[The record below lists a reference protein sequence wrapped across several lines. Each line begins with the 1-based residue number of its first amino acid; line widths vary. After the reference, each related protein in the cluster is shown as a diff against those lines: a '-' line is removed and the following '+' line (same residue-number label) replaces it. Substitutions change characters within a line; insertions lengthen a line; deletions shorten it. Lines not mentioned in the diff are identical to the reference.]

1 MKRIRLKNGGKT
13 RHKAFLGADGAIMAA
28 ATLAAAGINSA
39 ATTSA
44 AKTQAKATVEN
55 AKTQAQ
61 SIKEQTANNTA
72 LQKESI
78 NFTRQQN
85 QENRQQQQDIQTTL
99 QMMAGQENMNDRME
113 ANKIVVK
120 YGGKTKRSSIK
131 SSPFYGGAGMPFNVT
146 DGGAVLP
153 LQIDNNGFGLYE
165 IIGDTHEQSHK
176 TPNGKRKTGVGIKF
190 KNGDVIEGEGNG
202 NTNQGELMYV
212 TPRDAFFLSKHNI
225 DGYNPTQAVLNGTH
239 PIEAYNVQEIL
250 KDINGLNDDGSK
262 TKNRKSIKKLYGG
275 YNILQ
280 NNSNITSLPSNG
292 TRNIAGGVIYKTN
305 TTSTPVD
312 RNVAR
317 NGKRVSLRR
326 CGGSRNKAKWGDYAG
341 ATYNAAGNMLG
352 AGITAWG
359 NSYAGNILSDAY
371 KRAGNILAEGY
382 SSMKGIDLNEIKR
395 EDYEAP
401 HTLAV
406 TRRANTNINPQVE
419 RIRRNADAEQ
429 REINRATLSSAARQ
443 QRLAATNDRMD
454 QRINEQ
460 YAWKNNQD
468 EAIKQANAERIT
480 ETAKA
485 NADRDVAARK
495 DWGNQRLALMQ
506 YNNDIE
512 NAKIAGMAQ
521 ARADAITQSTLARAS
536 AAQNTGTAIGSALAS
551 SGQGFSA
558 AYDAARKEKSE
569 FTNTYIGL
577 GNESQ
582 VKAAILRYEQTGDNS
597 FIKQLLDGNTISP
610 ADRMTLTDIL
620 NTSNNNKANKNNSIN
635 NMIWDGN
642 KWTIYSEDYY
652 KLM

>member
-13 RHKAFLGADGAIMAA
+13 RHKALFGADGAISAA
-28 ATLAAAGINSA
+28 ATLAAAGITAA
-39 ATTSA
+39 ATAAA
-44 AKTQAKATVEN
+44 AKTQAKAVKEN

-61 SIKEQTANNTA
+61 SIKEQSANNTA

-113 ANKIVVK
+113 NNKMVVK

-190 KNGDVIEGEGNG
+190 NNGDVIEGEGNG

-212 TPRDAFFLSKHNI
+212 TPKDAFFLSKHNI

-239 PIEAYNVQEIL
+239 PIEAYNIQEIL

-262 TKNRKSIKKLYGG
+262 TKDRKSIKKLYGG

-292 TRNIAGGVIYKTN
+292 TRNIVGGVIYKTN

-317 NGKRVSLRR
+317 NGKRVSFKN
-326 CGGSRNKAKWGDYAG
+326 GGSSSSNSTWGNYAG
-341 ATYNAAGNMLG
+341 ATYNAVGNVLG
-352 AGITAWG
+352 AGIGVLG
-359 NSYAGNILSDAY
+359 NMYASGILGDAY
-371 KRAGNILAEGY
+371 SEAGRILADAYG
-382 SSMKGIDLNEIKR
+382 SLQTINENSISR
-395 EDYEAP
+395 DDYAAP

-406 TRRANTNINPQVE
+406 IRRADTNINPQVE
-419 RIRRNADAEQ
+419 RIRRTADAEK
-429 REINRATLSSAARQ
+429 REINRGTMSSAARQ
-443 QRLAATNDRMD
+443 QRLAATNDRMT
-454 QRINEQ
+454 QRMGEQ
-460 YAWKNNQD
+460 YAWKHNQD

-480 ETAKA
+480 QTAQT
-485 NADRDVAARK
+485 NADRDVQANKEYTQARLSLK
-495 DWGNQRLALMQ
+495 Q
-506 YNNDIE
+506 YNNNII
-512 NAKIAGMAQ
+512 NQRILGAANAQ
-521 ARADAITQSTLARAS
+521 ATALTQSSNAEATALQAS
-536 AAQNTGTAIGSALAS
+536 GAAIGSAVGAVGNAFASTANGIRTEKTNRENVLIGADTRTKVDYLISNPKISGNKDQAYNLWNAWKHSDNTNLKQYASELAS
-551 SGQGFSA
+551 VYNF
-558 AYDAARKEKSE
+558 
-569 FTNTYIGL
+569 
-577 GNESQ
+577 
-582 VKAAILRYEQTGDNS
+582 
-597 FIKQLLDGNTISP
+597 
-610 ADRMTLTDIL
+610 
-620 NTSNNNKANKNNSIN
+620 
-635 NMIWDGN
+635 
-642 KWTIYSEDYY
+642 
-652 KLM
+652 

>member
-44 AKTQAKATVEN
+44 AKTQAKAVTEN

-61 SIKEQTANNTA
+61 SIKQQSDNNTA

-131 SSPFYGGAGMPFNVT
+131 SSTFYGGAGMPFNVT

-153 LQIDNNGFGLYE
+153 LRIDNNGFGLYE

-190 KNGDVIEGEGNG
+190 KNGDIIEGEGNG

-212 TPRDAFFLSKHNI
+212 TPKDAFFLSKHSI
-225 DGYNPTQAVLNGTH
+225 DGYNPTQAVLNGVH

-250 KDINGLNDDGSK
+250 KDIKGLNDDGSTKK
-262 TKNRKSIKKLYGG
+262 TTSNNRFNSYRNSIKKLYGG

-280 NNSNITSLPSNG
+280 NNANITALPLNS
-292 TRNIAGGVIYKTN
+292 TRGVVGGAIYNTKQNNIARY
-305 TTSTPVD
+305 
-312 RNVAR
+312 
-317 NGKRVSLRR
+317 GKKISLRNNI
-326 CGGSRNKAKWGDYAG
+326 RNKASLGSWLGLNKSDWKNYAG
-341 ATYNAAGNMLG
+341 AIYSSVGNVLG
-352 AGITAWG
+352 AGVNVLG
-359 NSYAGNILSDAY
+359 NMYAGNILSDAY
-371 KRAGNILAEGY
+371 TNAGNILIDAY
-382 SSMKGIDLNEIKR
+382 SQMKGISLDEVKR
-395 EDYEAP
+395 EDFEAP

-419 RIRRNADAEQ
+419 RIRRNADVEQ
-429 REINRATLSSAARQ
+429 REINRGTLSSAARQ
-443 QRLAATNDRMD
+443 QRLAATNDRMT
-454 QRINEQ
+454 QRIGEQ

-468 EAIKQANAERIT
+468 ETIKQGNAERIT

-485 NADRDVAARK
+485 NADRDVIARK
-495 DWGNQRLALMQ
+495 NWGDQRLSLMQ
-506 YNNDIE
+506 YNNNIE

-521 ARADAITQSTLARAS
+521 AKADALTQSQTYRANALSTSMNAVGGALAAS
-536 AAQNTGTAIGSALAS
+536 GKAFGTAMSDIRTDNINKLKEDREFENVYAGLGDAS
-551 SGQGFSA
+551 KI
-558 AYDAARKEKSE
+558 DAALIRAEKGDLS
-569 FTNTYIGL
+569 YA
-577 GNESQ
+577 
-582 VKAAILRYEQTGDNS
+582 KALYAKYE
-597 FIKQLLDGNTISP
+597 K
-610 ADRMTLTDIL
+610 ATDEVGKAHFAAL
-620 NTSNNNKANKNNSIN
+620 QQWANNNNVNLSN
-635 NMIWDGN
+635 
-642 KWTIYSEDYY
+642 
-652 KLM
+652 

>member
-1 MKRIRLKNGGKT
+1 MKRIKLKNGGKT

-176 TPNGKRKTGVGIKF
+176 TSNGKRKTGVGIKF

-212 TPRDAFFLSKHNI
+212 TPKDAFFLSKHNI
-225 DGYNPTQAVLNGTH
+225 DGYNPTQAVLNGIH

-292 TRNIAGGVIYKTN
+292 TRNIVGGIIYKTN

-429 REINRATLSSAARQ
+429 REINRGTLSSAARQ

-521 ARADAITQSTLARAS
+521 ARADAVTQSTLARAS
-536 AAQNTGTAIGSALAS
+536 AAQNTGATIGNALAT
-551 SGQGFSA
+551 SGQGFASTA
-558 AYDAARKEKSE
+558 NGIRTERTNRENVLIGADTRTKVDYLISNPEVYGNKDQAYNLWNAWK
-569 FTNTYIGL
+569 Y
-577 GNESQ
+577 
-582 VKAAILRYEQTGDNS
+582 
-597 FIKQLLDGNTISP
+597 
-610 ADRMTLTDIL
+610 
-620 NTSNNNKANKNNSIN
+620 SNNANLKQYASELA
-635 NMIWDGN
+635 
-642 KWTIYSEDYY
+642 TIYNF
-652 KLM
+652 K